1 MSDGVNVYSTAY
13 FQNGDGRVNLLY
25 SVDAASGECRVY
37 SDIAVD
43 SVGLVRVFGDKLV
56 ICEPNG
62 GKLKTRI
69 YELG

>member
-25 SVDAASGECRVY
+25 SVGAASGECRVY

-43 SVGLVRVFGDKLV
+43 SVGLVRVFGDRLV
-56 ICEPNG
+56 ICETNDG
-62 GKLKTRI
+62 RMKARI
-69 YELG
+69 YELD